1 MVGVLLLEAYRN
13 NLVVVGEDLG
23 TVEPW
28 VRDYLRYRGILG
40 TGVFFFEFDAPDHL
54 VPPADYR
61 REQLAAV
68 NTHDMPPVAGY
79 LTGEDLRVRE
89 SLDLLDSTRE
99 EAEANQERVFGAVR
113 RALIEHAGLAEDER
127 DMGEMIRA
135 LYRYVAATPAQLV
148 VLTLA
153 DAVQEQLTE
162 NQPGTKFE
170 YPNWCVP
177 LRDQEG
183 NTRFLEDVTA
193 DQFANQLLEMLEE
206 AVHPG

>member
-1 MVGVLLLEAYRN
+1 M
-13 NLVVVGEDLG
+13 
-23 TVEPW
+23 
-28 VRDYLRYRGILG
+28 
-40 TGVFFFEFDAPDHL
+40 
-54 VPPADYR
+54 
-61 REQLAAV
+61 
-68 NTHDMPPVAGY
+68 
-79 LTGEDLRVRE
+79 
-89 SLDLLDSTRE
+89 DLLDSTRE
-99 EAEANQERVFGAVR
+99 EAEANQERVFRAVR
-113 RALIEHAGLAEDER
+113 RALVEYAGLAEDER
-127 DMGEMIRA
+127 DMGEIIRA

-193 DQFANQLLEMLEE
+193 DQFANQLLEMLEK